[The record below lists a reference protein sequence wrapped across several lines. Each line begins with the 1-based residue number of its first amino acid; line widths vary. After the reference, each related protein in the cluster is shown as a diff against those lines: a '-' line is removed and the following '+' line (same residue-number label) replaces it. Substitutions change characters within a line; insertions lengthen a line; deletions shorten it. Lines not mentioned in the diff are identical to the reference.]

1 MKKMLLALD
10 DSPCAM
16 KAVEYAGRQFS
27 GAADLQITLVHV
39 LPNLPAIFWDEG
51 HILSGDEKKDRKKVV
66 DTWLSK
72 QKQKIEPV
80 MQSAVKVLARHGIK
94 AESIATKFISDS
106 TDVAESILEEAR
118 DGGCQTIVMGR
129 CGIAEGKRLLL
140 GSVTSKVI
148 HLGAKVAICI
158 VE

>member
-51 HILSGDEKKDRKKVV
+51 HILSGDEKKERKKVV

-80 MQSAVKVLARHGIK
+80 MQSAVKALVRHGIK

-106 TDVAESILEEAR
+106 TDVAKSILEEAR

-129 CGIAEGKRLLL
+129 CGIAEGKHLLL

-148 HLGAKVAICI
+148 HLGAKIAVCI